1 MRTNL
6 IQVIGNYLT
15 IQIGKDTTEFQLKNV
30 FFRTENDTFIIRDVT
45 YRVIISFA
53 EVGNYSDGKE
63 NFTTE
68 TLNTFL
74 LQNTGSLGLPF
85 SNGDTVVNVRPL

>member
-1 MRTNL
+1 MGTNL

-15 IQIGKDTTEFQLKNV
+15 IQSGRGGDTYEFQLKNV

-45 YRVIISFA
+45 YRLIIPFD
-53 EVGNYSDGKE
+53 EVGNYGDGRTR
-63 NFTTE
+63 FTTE

-74 LQNTGSLGLPF
+74 LENTGSLGLPF
-85 SNGDTVVNVRPL
+85 PQV

>member
-6 IQVIGNYLT
+6 IMVIGNYLI
-15 IQIGKDTTEFQLKNV
+15 IQKGQETTEFQLKNV
-30 FFRTENDTFIIRDVT
+30 FFRTENQTYIIRDVT
-45 YRVIISFA
+45 YRVIIPFD
-53 EVGNYSDGKE
+53 EVGQYGDGKD
-63 NFTTE
+63 NFSVA

-85 SNGDTVVNVRPL
+85 PQV

>member
-6 IQVIGNYLT
+6 IKVTGNYLT
-15 IQIGKDTTEFQLKNV
+15 IQIGLETYEFQLKNV

-45 YRVIISFA
+45 YRIIIPFS

-63 NFTTE
+63 NFTTA

-74 LQNTGSLGLPF
+74 LENTGSLGLPF
-85 SNGDTVVNVRPL
+85 PQV

>member
-6 IQVIGNYLT
+6 IKVIGNYLT
-15 IQIGKDTTEFQLKNV
+15 IQIGNDTTEFQLKNV

-45 YRVIISFA
+45 YRVIIPFA
-53 EVGNYSDGKE
+53 DVINYSDGKA
-63 NFTTE
+63 NFTIE

-85 SNGDTVVNVRPL
+85 PQL

>member
-6 IQVIGNYLT
+6 IMVIGNYLI
-15 IQIGKDTTEFQLKNV
+15 IQTGRDTTEFQLKNV
-30 FFRTENDTFIIRDVT
+30 FFRTENNAFIIRDVT
-45 YRVIISFA
+45 YKIIIPFA

-63 NFTTE
+63 NFTTA

-74 LQNTGSLGLPF
+74 LENTGSLGLPF
-85 SNGDTVVNVRPL
+85 PQV